1 VARSQLSSS
10 LPRLAR
16 RPLVAAAVIV
26 LGLGVGL
33 VGCGD
38 DDDDG
43 AGAASRN
50 GDTTTSPEPGSSDEA
65 AGDVLASAGGA
76 PAARGAG
83 LDEPPGPAD
92 RVLFGD
98 FGEVAIAITAPDGT
112 VTGWCLLLA
121 ETDGQR
127 QRGLMEVTDL
137 QGFAGMLFVW
147 EEDTQ
152 SSFYMRNTPTPLSIA
167 WIDADGELV
176 STADMA
182 PCADVEGCELYPAAG
197 PYRFALEVP
206 RGGLDDLG
214 VVEGSRFAVGGS
226 CAPAADSS

>member
-1 VARSQLSSS
+1 VARSLLPSS
-10 LPRLAR
+10 LPRLVR
-16 RPLVAAAVIV
+16 RPLLAAVVIA
-26 LGLGVGL
+26 LGLGSL
-33 VGCGD
+33 AGCGSD

-43 AGAASRN
+43 GAASRN
-50 GDTTTSPEPGSSDEA
+50 GDTTTSQAADTDPVVPGD
-65 AGDVLASAGGA
+65 GLASAGGA
-76 PAARGAG
+76 PAAQGAG

-121 ETDGQR
+121 ETDVQR

-147 EEDTQ
+147 DEDTQ

-167 WIDADGELV
+167 WIDAEGELV

-182 PCADVEGCELYPAAG
+182 PCADVEGCQLYPAAG

-206 RGGLDDLG
+206 QGGLDDLG
-214 VVEGSRFAVGGS
+214 LVEGSKVAVGGS